1 MEQNLF
7 EIAALSTITVG
18 VLLIYYFSGL
28 GTTPKKNDIKK
39 GTLKKKSSNVA
50 PVINLTA
57 SKSTAAVNPAAVK
70 SEDVKTI
77 SSSSLGMF
85 IKYLY

>member
-18 VLLIYYFSGL
+18 VLLIYYFSGV
-28 GTTPKKNDIKK
+28 GTTPKSNDIKK
-39 GTLKKKSSNVA
+39 GGLKKKSSNAA
-50 PVINLTA
+50 PIINLTG
-57 SKSTAAVNPAAVK
+57 SKSTAAVK
-70 SEDVKTI
+70 SEDVKPI
-77 SSSSLGMF
+77 SSSLGMF